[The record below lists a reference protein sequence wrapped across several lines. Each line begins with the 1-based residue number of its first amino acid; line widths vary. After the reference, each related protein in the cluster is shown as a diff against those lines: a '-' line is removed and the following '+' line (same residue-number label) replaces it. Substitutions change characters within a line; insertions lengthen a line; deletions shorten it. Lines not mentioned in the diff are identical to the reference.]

1 MKRHTYSLLM
11 ALIRLAKGGLSACE
25 TWVRM
30 DYTGEDRPTGS
41 PSTNQKA
48 SEE

>member
-25 TWVRM
+25 SWVR
-30 DYTGEDRPTGS
+30 TENNGVAEPTGP
-41 PSTNQKA
+41 PSTNQKVT
-48 SEE
+48 EE